1 MPEEINPK
9 TGPKT
14 GSRTEGTG
22 SSAVPPERAKKRV
35 GGVDSRQIRTV
46 IAQALWTVC
55 ALAALSLAVGALLVA
70 IKANTDNAL
79 VSFVL
84 DVAEEA
90 DLGVFSRSNGPI
102 QFTDGSNADVKNTLV
117 NWGLGALAWLVAGK
131 LLDKL
136 IRPGGASR

>member
-1 MPEEINPK
+1 MAEEINPK

-14 GSRTEGTG
+14 GSRSEGTDT
-22 SSAVPPERAKKRV
+22 SAAPPERAKKRV
-35 GGVDSRQIRTV
+35 DGRQVRTV

-55 ALAALSLAVGALLVA
+55 ALAALFLAVGALLVA

-79 VSFVL
+79 VAFVL
-84 DVAEEA
+84 DVAEQA

-102 QFTDGSNADVKNTLV
+102 QFTEGSNADIKNTLV
-117 NWGLGALAWLVAGK
+117 NWGLGALAWLVVGK

-136 IRPGGASR
+136 VRPGGGSR